1 MSLFLR
7 KSLRF
12 GPVRFNLSKSGIGV
26 SAGVKGLRIG
36 KGPRGNYVYAGR
48 EGIYYRKTL
57 GGSRVRPTPP
67 ATVPASSPPALDTM
81 SPADAMLLVDETA
94 AGLLAELNQKR
105 RKWRIWP
112 AIAVMFALTTS
123 LFCTALLAG
132 KPFEQVWTLALVAFL
147 LGLLSVI
154 AARKD
159 RLRTTTVLFYN
170 LEGAIL
176 TAFESLHSALEELEK
191 CSKLS
196 LIAGT
201 EHYSDRRYHAGVNT
215 GVDRKVIQIKTRPAP
230 LIKTNIP
237 VFALFIGNQTL
248 YFFPDRLLVFDR
260 TGVGAISY
268 SDLLLSVSQCRFVE
282 SETLPRDAEVV
293 GSTWLYVNNDG
304 GPDLRFRHNR
314 KIPVALYDELSFYT
328 ASGFHHLLQV
338 SKPGIASRLTA
349 SIEGLDD
356 ALNVDAGP
364 RETGVWFD
372 VDKETAPEFAL
383 RIASIEN
390 RRFKKKYAR
399 LSFDAAKSSVSD
411 QISPEVHQKVLIEAM
426 LGTILLDWKG
436 FNVRKDPTGTGPSMH
451 LSPGTGDPLAYSEHY
466 GREVLSKSEVIRNF
480 VSEKARQIENFA

>member
-1 MSLFLR
+1 MVL
-7 KSLRF
+7 
-12 GPVRFNLSKSGIGV
+12 
-26 SAGVKGLRIG
+26 A
-36 KGPRGNYVYAGR
+36 
-48 EGIYYRKTL
+48 
-57 GGSRVRPTPP
+57 
-67 ATVPASSPPALDTM
+67 
-81 SPADAMLLVDETA
+81 DETA
-94 AGLLAELNQKR
+94 AGLLAELTQKR
-105 RKWRIWP
+105 RKWRTWP
-112 AIAVMFALTTS
+112 AIAVTFALTTS
-123 LFCTALLAG
+123 FICAALLAG
-132 KPFEQVWTLALVAFL
+132 KPLDEKVWTLALAAFL

-176 TAFESLHSALEELEK
+176 TAFESLHSALEELAK

-201 EHYSDRRYHAGVNT
+201 EHYSDRRYHAGVKT

-282 SETLPRDAEVV
+282 SETLPTDAEVV

-304 GPDLRFRHNR
+304 GPDLRFRNNR
-314 KIPVALYDELSFYT
+314 KLPVALYDELSLYT

-338 SKPGIASRLTA
+338 SKPGIASRLIA

-356 ALNVDAGP
+356 ALNASAGP

-372 VDKETAPEFAL
+372 FDKEKEPGFAM

-399 LSFDAAKSSVSD
+399 LSFDAAKGSVSD
-411 QISPEVHQKVLIEAM
+411 QIAPEVRQKVLIEAM

-436 FNVRKDPTGTGPSMH
+436 LNVRKDPAGTGSGGIYVYAGIGEPA
-451 LSPGTGDPLAYSEHY
+451 TYSEHY
-466 GREVLSKSEVIRNF
+466 AREMLSKSEVLRDF
-480 VSEKARQIENFA
+480 VSNKARQIENFT